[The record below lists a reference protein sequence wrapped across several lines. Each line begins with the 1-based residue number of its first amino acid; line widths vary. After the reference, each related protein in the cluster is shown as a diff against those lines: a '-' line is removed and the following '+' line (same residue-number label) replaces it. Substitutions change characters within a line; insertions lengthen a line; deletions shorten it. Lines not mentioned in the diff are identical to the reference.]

1 MEKGSK
7 KSSSLIKN
15 VDTLIRSI
23 QTTSEC
29 LSFDSKRIKP
39 CVEAL
44 QNVNAAELPNAVMA
58 AKDLVNRL
66 TVADEKLA
74 EALCLIS
81 DALSLVSIGSKNFK
95 DAVK

>member
-1 MEKGSK
+1 MKN
-7 KSSSLIKN
+7 SSLVLKN
-15 VDTLIRSI
+15 IDALIRSV

-44 QNVNAAELPNAVMA
+44 QNAPATDSVQSAMAV
-58 AKDLVNRL
+58 KDLVSRL
-66 TVADEKLA
+66 TVADEKLS

-81 DALSLVSIGSKNFK
+81 DALSLVSIGSKNYK
-95 DAVK
+95 ESIAKN